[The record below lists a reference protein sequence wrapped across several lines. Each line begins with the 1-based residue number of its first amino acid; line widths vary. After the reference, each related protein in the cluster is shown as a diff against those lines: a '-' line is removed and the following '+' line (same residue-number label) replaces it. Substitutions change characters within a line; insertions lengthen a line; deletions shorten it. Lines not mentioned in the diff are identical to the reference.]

1 MDVKEA
7 IAEGRSIRA
16 YKPKNVPDDLVTE
29 LVDAA
34 RLAPSGN
41 NAQPWVFKIIKSKK
55 DKDELK
61 KNNIFKQDFVY
72 TAPLLIVCCADPSA
86 YPSAK
91 VKPGFDMSNEM
102 RAIRDLSI
110 AAQNLILRAAEL
122 GLGTCYIG
130 WMDKEKMRKYLG
142 LPDGF
147 IVPYTITVGYADES
161 PGAS

>member
-1 MDVKEA
+1 
-7 IAEGRSIRA
+7 
-16 YKPKNVPDDLVTE
+16 
-29 LVDAA
+29 
-34 RLAPSGN
+34 
-41 NAQPWVFKIIKSKK
+41 
-55 DKDELK
+55 
-61 KNNIFKQDFVY
+61 
-72 TAPLLIVCCADPSA
+72 
-86 YPSAK
+86 
-91 VKPGFDMSNEM
+91 MSNEM

-161 PGAS
+161 PGARPRKNIDEILL